1 MSNHSGPLDNSN
13 VLIIVPAFNEEQSLG
28 AVISEIR
35 SCGYQVLVVN
45 DGSTDDTADVAKA
58 SGARLL
64 DLPINLGVGGALR
77 AGFKYACEREFQAVV
92 QVDADGQ
99 HPANEIAQLLDEAN
113 QHDAHMVLGSRFL
126 STETSMTVGK
136 VRRFVMHLLAR
147 SASNATGS
155 VITDATSG
163 FRVIKQPLLT
173 EFSRTFAVNYL
184 GDTYEALI
192 AAGRA
197 GYAVREIPA
206 GLRPRQNGES
216 TASLTQAV
224 TFTLKGLAVTALHIH
239 PRIKHFLKNSS
250 SAK

>member
-1 MSNHSGPLDNSN
+1 MSHQVRALDTSN
-13 VLIIVPAFNEEQSLG
+13 VLIVVPAFNEEQSLS
-28 AVISEIR
+28 AVISEIK
-35 SCGYQVLVVN
+35 SCGYQVLVIN
-45 DGSTDDTADVAKA
+45 DGSTDDTADVARA
-58 SGARLL
+58 AGARLL

-77 AGFKYACEREFQAVV
+77 AGFKYACERQFQAVV

-99 HPANEIAQLLDEAN
+99 HPADEIIHLLDAAN
-113 QHDAHMVLGSRFL
+113 QHGAHMVLGSRFL
-126 STETSMTVGK
+126 SADTSMTVGK
-136 VRRFVMHLLAR
+136 IRRFVMHLLAR

-163 FRVIKQPLLT
+163 FRVIQQPLLT

-206 GLRPRQNGES
+206 ALRPRQNGES
-216 TASLTQAV
+216 TASLVQAV

-239 PRIKHFLKNSS
+239 PRIRTFR
-250 SAK
+250 